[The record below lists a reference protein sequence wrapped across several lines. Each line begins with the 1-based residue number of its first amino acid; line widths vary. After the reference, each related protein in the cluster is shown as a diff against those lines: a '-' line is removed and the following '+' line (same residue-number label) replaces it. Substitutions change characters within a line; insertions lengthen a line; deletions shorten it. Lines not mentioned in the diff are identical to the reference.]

1 MLSTYK
7 IVLSYDGTDYHGWQK
22 QPQRKT
28 VQGTLEDVL
37 FRFQS
42 QRISVMGAGRTDA
55 GVHALGQV
63 AHFRARLDLDET
75 NLLRAL
81 NGQLPHDI
89 RITSLSQ
96 VSKDFHARKSARS
109 KIYQYRICNK
119 SSISPFM
126 VRYVFHWPP
135 PLDLK
140 KMQEAATL
148 FIREADFTTFSSNR
162 LLHPVRR
169 VFDSEIKRHKGEII
183 YTVEATGFLR
193 YMVRTMVGTLL
204 EVGKG
209 RLEPDRINALFDQKK
224 RSLSAPTAPAK
235 GLCLLQVNY

>member
-1 MLSTYK
+1 M
-7 IVLSYDGTDYHGWQK
+7 
-22 QPQRKT
+22 
-28 VQGTLEDVL
+28 QGTLEDVL
-37 FRFQS
+37 FRFKS
-42 QRISVMGAGRTDA
+42 QRVPVMGAGRTDA

-63 AHFRARLDLDET
+63 AHFRAHLNLDDAD
-75 NLLRAL
+75 LLRAL

-89 RITSLSQ
+89 RITSLIRAD
-96 VSKDFHARKSARS
+96 KDFHALRSARS
-109 KIYQYRICNK
+109 KIYQYRICNQAAV
-119 SSISPFM
+119 SPFA
-126 VRYVFHWPP
+126 VRYVLHWPP

-140 KMQEAATL
+140 KMQEAASY
-148 FIREADFTTFSSNR
+148 FVREADYSTFSSNR

-169 VFDSEIKRHKGEII
+169 VFRSEIKKHKGEIV
-183 YTVEATGFLR
+183 YTVEATGFLK

-209 RLEPDRINALFDQKK
+209 RLDPPEIEALFKQKK

>member
-42 QRISVMGAGRTDA
+42 QRIPVMGAGRTDA

-63 AHFRARLDLDET
+63 AHFRAHLDLDDIE
-75 NLLRAL
+75 LHRAL

-89 RITSLSQ
+89 RITSLSH
-96 VSKDFHARKSARS
+96 VNKDFHARKSAHS
-109 KIYQYRICNK
+109 KVYQYRICNRA
-119 SSISPFM
+119 SVSPFV
-126 VRYVFHWPP
+126 VRYVLHWPP

-140 KMQEAATL
+140 KMQEAAPF

-169 VFDSEIKRHKGEII
+169 VFHSEIKQHKGEII

-193 YMVRTMVGTLL
+193 YMVRAMVGTLL

-224 RSLSAPTAPAK
+224 RSLSAPTAPAQ
-235 GLCLLQVNY
+235 GLCLLQVKY